1 MKHTFWNMIAAI
13 KNGQMAHK
21 LYVLQSKKKN
31 CEALLNILWDEGFIS
46 GYKTSDTD
54 SNTIVIYLKYDNKL
68 PVINGLSSVSKPSLR
83 VYYSLKQLWKF
94 DVSQGLLILSTNKG
108 LLSINTCK
116 KLKLG
121 GEPLIVIK

>member
-46 GYKTSDTD
+46 GYKTSDLD
-54 SNTIVIYLKYDNKL
+54 PDIIVIYLKYNNKL
-68 PVINGLSSVSKPSLR
+68 PVINGLSSISKPSLR

-108 LLSINTCK
+108 LLSINMCK

-121 GEPLIVIK
+121 GEPLIMIK

>member
-94 DVSQGLLILSTNKG
+94 DVSQGLLVLSTNKG

>member
-1 MKHTFWNMIAAI
+1 MIAAI

>member
-46 GYKTSDTD
+46 GYKISDTD

>member
-94 DVSQGLLILSTNKG
+94 DVSQGLLVLSTNKG
-108 LLSINTCK
+108 LLSIHTCK

>member
-46 GYKTSDTD
+46 GYKTSDMD

>member
-83 VYYSLKQLWKF
+83 VYYLLKQLWKF

>member
-13 KNGQMAHK
+13 KNGQMARK

-46 GYKTSDTD
+46 GYKISDTD

>member
-13 KNGQMAHK
+13 KNGQMAHN

-46 GYKTSDTD
+46 GYKTSDMD